1 MRRLHHSDKT
11 TALQFLKPRADGIA
25 VNVQCL
31 RGVPV
36 AEDDVAVITAVET
49 PFNLDV
55 ERTWAGRH
63 GCPCLCSLKPLR
75 KLDMTP
81 SSFLLVLVRLAG
93 HCCPLTHMFLTT
105 SHPDL
110 AGYYDRLAP
119 DYDRL
124 HRRWLKHAGGE
135 AQAALEATVRAVA
148 TSDMELLD
156 AGCGTGAFARRLLAE
171 HQVRPHVTLLDPSDA
186 MLARCADIPAERVQG
201 RLEQLPFKS
210 SSFDIVVC
218 AWALETA
225 TCTERALCE
234 LCRMVRP
241 GGIVCLAF
249 CAEKPALGPGH
260 RAMQLALSLR
270 GSGRFLRLNVIDKIL
285 KKRGDFDVRTLP
297 CNGPATALIAR
308 RDNLTK

>member
-1 MRRLHHSDKT
+1 MSALTRLAVVATILRRMAPAPLVIPT
-11 TALQFLKPRADGIA
+11 LALSRFRIARPAHAFPTRIA
-25 VNVQCL
+25 VASLQA
-31 RGVPV
+31 RQ
-36 AEDDVAVITAVET
+36 
-49 PFNLDV
+49 
-55 ERTWAGRH
+55 
-63 GCPCLCSLKPLR
+63 PCQS
-75 KLDMTP
+75 
-81 SSFLLVLVRLAG
+81 
-93 HCCPLTHMFLTT
+93 MFE
-105 SHPDL
+105 
-110 AGYYDRLAP
+110 G
-119 DYDRL
+119 
-124 HRRWLKHAGGE
+124 
-135 AQAALEATVRAVA
+135 
-148 TSDMELLD
+148 
-156 AGCGTGAFARRLLAE
+156 
-171 HQVRPHVTLLDPSDA
+171 
-186 MLARCADIPAERVQG
+186 ARCADIPAERVQG

>member
-1 MRRLHHSDKT
+1 MHHRGMRLVHIQRLGLNNHLRSR
-11 TALQFLKPRADGIA
+11 KP
-25 VNVQCL
+25 
-31 RGVPV
+31 
-36 AEDDVAVITAVET
+36 
-49 PFNLDV
+49 
-55 ERTWAGRH
+55 
-63 GCPCLCSLKPLR
+63 PLWQR
-75 KLDMTP
+75 Q
-81 SSFLLVLVRLAG
+81 LL
-93 HCCPLTHMFLTT
+93 
-105 SHPDL
+105 HPI
-110 AGYYDRLAP
+110 
-119 DYDRL
+119 
-124 HRRWLKHAGGE
+124 
-135 AQAALEATVRAVA
+135 
-148 TSDMELLD
+148 
-156 AGCGTGAFARRLLAE
+156 FARQWLTSFSRILTMRLR
-171 HQVRPHVTLLDPSDA
+171 VRPHVTLLDPSDA
-186 MLARCADIPAERVQG
+186 MIARCADIPAERVQG